1 MIEIIKA
8 EEKNYMGMT
17 DHELSQVLLEY
28 SRSRSGDLAKLTEE
42 AGVRIEILLRRLKEE
57 VIRSQA
63 KGTER
68 WSV

>member
-8 EEKNYMGMT
+8 EERNYTGMT
-17 DHELSQVLLEY
+17 EHELSQVLLKY
-28 SRSRSGDLAKLTEE
+28 SRSRSGDIAKLTEE
-42 AGVRIEILLRRLKEE
+42 AGARIEILLRRLMEE

-68 WSV
+68 RSV

>member
-1 MIEIIKA
+1 MIEIREVK
-8 EEKNYMGMT
+8 ERNYEDMT

-42 AGVRIEILLRRLKEE
+42 AGVRIEILLRRLMEE

-68 WSV
+68 RSV